1 MNNLT
6 NKKKALTAL
15 LLSLMLIFAM
25 SVAAGC
31 TFGDTDDTGED
42 GIPTLAV
49 TTATPTPEGYDPGTV
64 TPPENK
70 FPNRPN
76 ADTRSGSAKEL
87 SEGDV
92 APEFSVSLLDG
103 STFRLSEHD
112 DDVVLLNFW
121 ATWCGPCV
129 REMPDLEKLYKE
141 NRAGFAMCC
150 ISVSDPLSDVKEFV
164 NDKGL
169 ATGMIG
175 CATASALGEY
185 YPSDYIPYTVVVDHG
200 IVRETIIGT
209 HSYSDYCK
217 IIEKYL
223 K

>member
-1 MNNLT
+1 M
-6 NKKKALTAL
+6 
-15 LLSLMLIFAM
+15 
-25 SVAAGC
+25 
-31 TFGDTDDTGED
+31 
-42 GIPTLAV
+42 
-49 TTATPTPEGYDPGTV
+49 
-64 TPPENK
+64 
-70 FPNRPN
+70 
-76 ADTRSGSAKEL
+76 
-87 SEGDV
+87 
-92 APEFSVSLLDG
+92 DG

-112 DDVVLLNFW
+112 DEVVLLNFW

-129 REMPDLEKLYKE
+129 REMPDLQKLYKE

-150 ISVSDPLSDVKEFV
+150 ISVSDPLSDVKLFV
-164 NDKGL
+164 NENNFER
-169 ATGMIG
+169 GMLG
-175 CATASALGEY
+175 CATGSALGEY